1 VEGEVT
7 CGFVGARKRREEE
20 EEKKRWK
27 LRVTRRKEEEVVGLW
42 VSANMKK
49 QGQVRFVHA
58 WVTKRRK
65 QGKGKKEKE

>member
-58 WVTKRRK
+58 
-65 QGKGKKEKE
+65 